1 MVHIVIPIL
10 PGTDSH
16 MIKVKHAN
24 GLVRRQ
30 HRSNDVPAMRGDIV
44 YTQDEVDLTRCC
56 SGITCFWALFLG
68 QQMLKCPWRIVIL
81 TKLKDCAQACGDNTG
96 EMLGFIVALETII
109 YAYIMCSWSGN
120 KPSQPVVLLAPSCFV
135 SFCKSFHN
143 FIWSILSE

>member
-44 YTQDEVDLTRCC
+44 YTQDEVDLTRSC
-56 SGITCFWALFLG
+56 SVITCLWAVFRDNVKVHLAHCYFDKTKRLRAS
-68 QQMLKCPWRIVIL
+68 LWR
-81 TKLKDCAQACGDNTG
+81 QHR
-96 EMLGFIVALETII
+96 
-109 YAYIMCSWSGN
+109 GN
-120 KPSQPVVLLAPSCFV
+120 A
-135 SFCKSFHN
+135 
-143 FIWSILSE
+143 WA